1 MLRNIVNAL
10 TLLLVL
16 AIFYFSWV
24 PSPDLRT
31 TGLLPHWLALW
42 TERNHNL
49 RTAVPFFALGFCAV
63 YWKKR
68 PSTEML
74 LFLCFVLV
82 LLAECGQLYLPG
94 RHFDIRDIGWGV
106 VGGILGFDAGGF
118 FLRFYNRFFHTSKRK
133 RPKPRIRKRIEAYQ
147 KVSKT

>member
-31 TGLLPHWLALW
+31 TGLLPQWLALW

-68 PSTEML
+68 PSTEIL
-74 LFLCFVLV
+74 LLLCFALV
-82 LLAECGQLYLPG
+82 LLAESGQRYLPG
-94 RHFDIRDIGWGV
+94 RHFDIRDIGWGM
-106 VGGILGFDAGGF
+106 VGGVLGFDAGIF
-118 FLRFYNRFFHTSKRK
+118 FLRFYNRFFFRHKRQRTPNKKSKRIHK
-133 RPKPRIRKRIEAYQ
+133 YEN
-147 KVSKT
+147 VSKS